1 MLAFG
6 IRTTDLVGAS
16 YNFLIIFSREVATN
30 VLGEHCVTETV

>member
-16 YNFLIIFSREVATN
+16 YNVLIIFSREVATN
-30 VLGEHCVTETV
+30 VLGDSIV